1 MAVTIIEGVRGE
13 ARAARAGHSDP
24 ARFAALLAAVR
35 EHEERSRHGVKP
47 SRPRDERL
55 YRRVRE
61 ICADPSSRRWIS

>member
-13 ARAARAGHSDP
+13 AGDVRPVHSDP
-24 ARFAALLAAVR
+24 ARFAALVAAVR
-35 EHEERSRHGVKP
+35 EHEERSRHSPRP